1 MNIIIYVYNYI
12 IILKTI
18 MVIYEDIKKELEY
31 LQQIKLECKI
41 IPNGYLKRLI
51 DNFIITEEISEL
63 VKEDL
68 ELFIRCIEYYKK
80 KFNKFIIENSDIN
93 FNELNFLELFI
104 FNDSNEKKQKY
115 NRFTEII
122 IPWLKQD
129 FFHDLYQKNNFV
141 SNEDIISAK
150 NQSNNTITNFVPRIN
165 QKDAFDK
172 LEKYGLVT
180 GIHCQAT
187 GCGKTNIILKYIG
200 YTSKLVDALKVSS
213 PQKRNC
219 KIILFTER
227 VSILKDLFDFKNGD
241 LVPDT
246 KKFEEWKKSGLCDLT
261 NFNIINRVTVK
272 SKDWHEELKKSTK
285 PTLLVINRA
294 YLTLDKLYKSFT
306 KNDIDLILHDE
317 CHNTSSLQCHD
328 FLTYCKSLTIPIV
341 GFSATPVRSGK
352 NDKDKLLE
360 IYACKDDKTKLNLI
374 TDYNMI
380 YAISNKLILPPEFFW
395 YQIEKYYTD
404 DTKENKK
411 KDKKVEKE
419 LITQEELGSVLEL
432 LNSVVPLLV
441 NKKIIAWCGTISLA
455 KKWKELFEN
464 NYKQRVNLR
473 DFTFGLDTSQS
484 KSEDYEKFKTLEGKS
499 ILFCANKHREGS
511 DINLLDCCMF
521 IDKVKDRG
529 AIPFIQSIGRV
540 LRLPKETEENKD
552 KPLKKMGVI
561 IDGYVKESNN
571 YDKEF
576 IEKIIGYYIA
586 LQNLTGIEI
595 YNEETK
601 ETDKTVAFRRA
612 MDLIKFDKI
621 KQEIKFK
628 LGTERIK
635 IHCNKLEWMSISKY
649 FEKFLQQK
657 IKISNDEKTESEYNN
672 LKLKIKNKF
681 KSDLEYIDWAVD
693 NNQEINPKDKYSEY
707 WKNWYDF
714 LQIDTSIYPKNK
726 EELIVICN
734 KNNINTEKQYLSR
747 IQINNNIYL
756 PLMPNELYS
765 DFSYKLL

>member
-1 MNIIIYVYNYI
+1 
-12 IILKTI
+12 

-31 LQQIKLECKI
+31 LYQIKIECDK
-41 IPNGYLKRLI
+41 IPNIYLKKLI
-51 DNFIITEEISEL
+51 DNFIITEEIGEL
-63 VKEDL
+63 LKEDL
-68 ELFIRCIEYYKK
+68 ELFIKCIEYYKK
-80 KFNKFIIENSDIN
+80 KFSKFIIENNDIN
-93 FNELNFLELFI
+93 FNELNFLELFT
-104 FNDSNEKKQKY
+104 FNNSNDKKQKY

-122 IPWLKQD
+122 ISWLKQD

-141 SNEDIISAK
+141 SNDDIITAK
-150 NQSNNTITNFVPRIN
+150 DQSNNTIINFVPRKN
-165 QKDAFDK
+165 QKDAFDL

-200 YTSKLVDALKVSS
+200 YTS
-213 PQKRNC
+213 QKKEKC

-227 VSILKDLFDFKNGD
+227 VSILKDLFDLKNGD
-241 LVPDT
+241 LVPDA
-246 KKFEEWKKSGLCDLT
+246 KKIDEWKNLGLCDLT

-285 PTLLVINRA
+285 STLLVINRA

-306 KNDIDLILHDE
+306 KNNIDLILHDE

-328 FLTYCKSLTIPIV
+328 FLTYCNTLTIPII

-395 YQIEKYYTD
+395 YQIEKYNTD
-404 DTKENKK
+404 ETKENKK
-411 KDKKVEKE
+411 KDKKIEKE
-419 LITQEELGSVLEL
+419 LVTQEELGSVLEL

-455 KKWKELFEN
+455 KKWKELFES

-484 KSEDYEKFKTLEGKS
+484 KSDDYEKFKIKEGKS

-511 DINLLDCCMF
+511 DISLLDCCMF

-540 LRLPKETEENKD
+540 LRLPKETENKD
-552 KPLKKMGVI
+552 KPIKKMGVI
-561 IDGYVKESNN
+561 IDGYVKENSN

-586 LQNLTGIEI
+586 LQNLTGIET
-595 YNEETK
+595 YDEETK
-601 ETDKTVAFRRA
+601 QTDKSVAFRRA
-612 MDLIKFDKI
+612 MDVIKFDKV

-628 LGTERIK
+628 LGTEKIK
-635 IHCNKLEWMSISKY
+635 IHCNKLEWMSISKH

-657 IKISNDEKTESEYNN
+657 IKISNDEKFKIIVD
-672 LKLKIKNKF
+672 KLKKTNKF
-681 KSDLEYIDWAVD
+681 TIDCDFWNVYDSLDKKEFSTREEFYNEYKEIFDKYTWFEILGFDTSCYYNYNQFINILKKKERSINIV
-693 NNQEINPKDKYSEY
+693 NNQTQMKILNSLDKKIPLNAKYCY
-707 WKNWYDF
+707 
-714 LQIDTSIYPKNK
+714 
-726 EELIVICN
+726 
-734 KNNINTEKQYLSR
+734 NILE
-747 IQINNNIYL
+747 
-756 PLMPNELYS
+756 
-765 DFSYKLL
+765 

>member
-1 MNIIIYVYNYI
+1 
-12 IILKTI
+12 

-31 LQQIKLECKI
+31 LYQIKIECDI
-41 IPNGYLKRLI
+41 IPNGYLKKLI
-51 DNFIITEEISEL
+51 DNFIITEEIGEL
-63 VKEDL
+63 LKEDL

-80 KFNKFIIENSDIN
+80 KFSKFIIENSDIN
-93 FNELNFLELFI
+93 FNELNFLKFFT
-104 FNDSNEKKQKY
+104 FNNSNEKKQKY

-141 SNEDIISAK
+141 SNDDIITAK
-150 NQSNNTITNFVPRIN
+150 NQGNNTITNFVPRIN

-172 LEKYGLVT
+172 LEKYGLAT

-200 YTSKLVDALKVSS
+200 YAS
-213 PQKRNC
+213 QKKEKC

-227 VSILKDLFDFKNGD
+227 VSILKDLFDFKNGE
-241 LVPDT
+241 LVPDA
-246 KKFEEWKKSGLCDLT
+246 KKIEEWKNLGLCDLT

-285 PTLLVINRA
+285 STLLVINRA

-306 KNDIDLILHDE
+306 NKDIDLILHDE

-328 FLTYCKSLTIPIV
+328 FLTYCNSLKIPII

-360 IYACKDDKTKLNLI
+360 IYACNDDKTKLNLI

-455 KKWKELFEN
+455 KKWKELFESS
-464 NYKQRVNLR
+464 YKQRINLR
-473 DFTFGLDTSQS
+473 DFTFGLDTSQT
-484 KSEDYEKFKTLEGKS
+484 KTEDYEKFRTSEGKS

-511 DINLLDCCMF
+511 DISLLDCCMF

-529 AIPFIQSIGRV
+529 PIPFIQSIGRV

-552 KPLKKMGVI
+552 KPVKQKGVI
-561 IDGYVKESNN
+561 IDGYVKENSN
-571 YDKEF
+571 YDKDF

-586 LQNLTGIEI
+586 LQNLTGIET
-595 YNEETK
+595 YDDESK

-612 MDLIKFDKI
+612 MDVIKFDKI

-628 LGTERIK
+628 LGTENIK
-635 IHCNKLEWMSISKY
+635 IHCNKLEWMSISKH

-657 IKISNDEKTESEYNN
+657 IKISNDDKFKIIVD
-672 LKLKIKNKF
+672 KLKKTNKFTIDCDFWDVYDSLDKNKF
-681 KSDLEYIDWAVD
+681 SPREEFYNEYK
-693 NNQEINPKDKYSEY
+693 EIFDKHTWFEILGY
-707 WKNWYDF
+707 
-714 LQIDTSIYPKNK
+714 DTSCYYNYNQFLNILKKKERSINIVNNK
-726 EELIVICN
+726 EQMKILNSLDKKIPLNAKYCY
-734 KNNINTEKQYLSR
+734 NILE
-747 IQINNNIYL
+747 
-756 PLMPNELYS
+756 
-765 DFSYKLL
+765 